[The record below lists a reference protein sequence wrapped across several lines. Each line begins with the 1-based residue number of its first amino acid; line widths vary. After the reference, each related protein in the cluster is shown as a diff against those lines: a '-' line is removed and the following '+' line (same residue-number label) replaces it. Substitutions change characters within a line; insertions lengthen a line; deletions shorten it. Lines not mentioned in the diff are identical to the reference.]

1 MYLLMGSFSLQI
13 YGQPTDLKFI
23 DFQQMTLGTPI
34 YDLSYCLY
42 SGGTKEI
49 FSELNYFI
57 EVYYN
62 SLANML
68 MKFGLDIKNIYTLN
82 SLKLEWKKYCNYGF
96 CMALLLLKNKLR
108 YEDSDGTIS
117 TEEIVNLETFE
128 KGKYDKDLLET
139 RARDLIRHMYVN
151 DFL

>member
-1 MYLLMGSFSLQI
+1 
-13 YGQPTDLKFI
+13 
-23 DFQQMTLGTPI
+23 MTLGTPV

-49 FSELNYFI
+49 FSELDYYI
-57 EVYYN
+57 EVYYK

-68 MKFGLDIKNIYTLN
+68 MKFGLDIKNIYSLN
-82 SLKLEWKKYCNYGF
+82 NLKLEWKEYCHYGF

-108 YEDSDGTIS
+108 YEDSDDILLK
-117 TEEIVNLETFE
+117 EEIVILETFE
-128 KGKYDKDLLET
+128 KGKYDKELLET

-151 DFL
+151 DFM